1 MSDCIFCRIVK
12 KEIPAKI
19 IYEDDLVLAFED
31 IHPQAPVHLLA
42 IPKVHIESLAH
53 STAEH
58 QSLLG
63 HLMVKI
69 PEIARLKDLNKG
81 FRTIVNT
88 GSIAGQE
95 VHHIHAH
102 ILGNSMSLPRMMGSI
117 HS

>member
-12 KEIPAKI
+12 KEIPANI
-19 IYEDDLVLAFED
+19 IYEDDFVLAFED

-42 IPKVHIESLAH
+42 IPKPHIESLAH
-53 STAEH
+53 SKSEH

-69 PEIARLKDLNKG
+69 PEIARLKDLNNG
-81 FRTIVNT
+81 FRTIFNT
-88 GSIAGQE
+88 GTIGGQE
-95 VHHIHAH
+95 VYHIHAH
-102 ILGNSMSLPRMMGSI
+102 ILGSSTSLPRMMSSI